1 MTDTAVQSEQDTVAE
16 QVPEEALT
24 IGESGSV
31 SFAELVRVH
40 YEWERSFRDGR
51 PNEAL
56 EEEFR
61 AKLEEFQRCEGV
73 LLHAYWSRRRP
84 SAVALTI
91 RARSRFK
98 RWKLKGWRL
107 VRGKFREDVD
117 PLVDQDAIIRL
128 HRASDW
134 LAREARIADLLHY
147 CDTLG
152 IRVGEVLRGTSERI
166 AMQWIFTVQS
176 HLLGFIERQPSK
188 VDAQKIDE
196 IVDSQSKEL
205 VQIEEYYGRAAE
217 RSARFVYFTGM
228 MVGAFA
234 SALVASGLAFAFW
247 LTGWFEGSHVQ
258 SLQAF
263 FVSYAAGGIGAIVSV
278 MFRMSDSDKFE
289 LDYEVGRPT
298 VRRLGSFRP
307 FVGAVFGVAMYF
319 LIASGLPQVELPADE
334 QAFFYYGTVA
344 FLAGFF
350 ERKTSV
356 IFGSAEKTLERSL
369 GLTDKDGNGIGP
381 RPPGGGRGSNGT
393 PPPLGPGERRETLI
407 KEQGPELGRFEE
419 MR

>member
-1 MTDTAVQSEQDTVAE
+1 MTDTAVRTERSAKPVD
-16 QVPEEALT
+16 EEAMAT
-24 IGESGSV
+24 GETGSV

-40 YEWERSFRDGR
+40 YEWERSFRDGK
-51 PNEAL
+51 PDQAL
-56 EEEFR
+56 DEEFR
-61 AKLEEFQRCEGV
+61 AKLEEFQQSEGV

-91 RARSRFK
+91 RARRRFR
-98 RWKLKGWRL
+98 RWKLQGWRP
-107 VRGKFREDVD
+107 VRGKFREEID
-117 PLVDQDAIIRL
+117 PLIDQDAIIRL

-134 LAREARIADLLHY
+134 LARETRIADLLHY

-152 IRVGEVLRGTSERI
+152 IRVAEVLRGTSERI
-166 AMQWIFTVQS
+166 AMQWIFAVQS
-176 HLLGFIERQPSK
+176 HLLGFIERHPGK
-188 VDAQKIDE
+188 TKPEVIDE
-196 IVDSQSKEL
+196 LVDSQAKEL
-205 VQIEEYYGRAAE
+205 VAIERYYARAAE
-217 RSARFVYFTGM
+217 RTARFVYFTGM
-228 MVGAFA
+228 MVGAFL

-319 LIASGLPQVELPADE
+319 LIASGLPQVELPPDE

-350 ERKTSV
+350 ERRTSV
-356 IFGSAEKTLERSL
+356 IFGTAEKTLERSL
-369 GLTDKDGNGIGP
+369 GLDGKDGNGGP
-381 RPPGGGRGSNGT
+381 KALSGPKSNGS
-393 PPPLGPGERRETLI
+393 PPPLGPGERRQTVI
-407 KEQGPELGRFEE
+407 TEQGAEFEDI
-419 MR
+419 R